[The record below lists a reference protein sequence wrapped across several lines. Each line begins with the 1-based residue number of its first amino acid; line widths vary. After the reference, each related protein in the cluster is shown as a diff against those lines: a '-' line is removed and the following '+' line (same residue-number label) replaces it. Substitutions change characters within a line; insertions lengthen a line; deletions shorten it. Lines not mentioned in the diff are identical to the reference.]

1 MKITIN
7 DKSFD
12 VLEVIDG
19 ATKTDIYVSKSADV
33 EPFKHLFTGEITI
46 NVKDGVEE
54 YDVVDKYIGCS
65 CTETSGEKYITV
77 HKAKKPTTDEKDVND
92 LNEQITNI
100 ELAICEIYESLGV

>member
-7 DKSFD
+7 DKSFEA
-12 VLEVIDG
+12 LAVIDG
-19 ATKTDIYVSKSADV
+19 TTETNICVNKSADI
-33 EPFKHLFTGEITI
+33 EPFIHLFTGEITI
-46 NVKDGVEE
+46 NVKDGAEE

-65 CTETSGEKYITV
+65 CTETSREKYITAY
-77 HKAKKPTTDEKDVND
+77 KEKKPTPKDVND